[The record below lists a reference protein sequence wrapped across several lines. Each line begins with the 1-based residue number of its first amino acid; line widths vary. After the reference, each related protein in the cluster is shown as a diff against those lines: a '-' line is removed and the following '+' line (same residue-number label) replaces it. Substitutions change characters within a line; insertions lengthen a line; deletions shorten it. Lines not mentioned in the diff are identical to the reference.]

1 VKTGSGTWC
10 SWGPPNRRSAK
21 EWSLDCGFDG
31 MWVVPLVGL
40 HPNKWSSFRGFGLV
54 WLFQTPISEDDFQS
68 DGFGEI
74 SEITLNK

>member
-1 VKTGSGTWC
+1 
-10 SWGPPNRRSAK
+10 
-21 EWSLDCGFDG
+21 

-40 HPNKWSSFRGFGLV
+40 HPNKWSSFRGSGLV